1 MTPDLPERYA
11 DVRARIAA
19 SAGRSGRSPSDVT
32 LVAVTKT
39 WPAEVLLAA
48 LDAGITDL
56 GENRAQELREKV
68 TAVGNR
74 PRWHFIGHLQTNKV
88 RYVTGVAALVH
99 SVDRFGLGE
108 AIARRAHNLGIVQ
121 DVLVEVNV
129 SGEAT
134 KQGVEPARALALS
147 AELDALDGLKVK
159 GLMTMAPYSD
169 DPEAA
174 RPYFA
179 DLAELGDE
187 LRGRLPGAVELSMGM
202 TRDFEVAVEEGATL
216 VRVGEAIFGPRLGP
230 RDRRDDRGGGTSSGP
245 T

>member
-1 MTPDLPERYA
+1 VTSDLPERYA
-11 DVRARIAA
+11 DVRARIDA
-19 SAGRSGRSPSDVT
+19 SAARCGRSPSDVT

-39 WPAEVLLAA
+39 WPADVVVAA
-48 LDAGITDL
+48 LDAGMTDL

-68 TAVGNR
+68 TAVGSG

-108 AIARRAHNLGIVQ
+108 AIARRANSLGITQ

-134 KQGVEPARALALS
+134 KQGVEPARAVALA
-147 AELDALDGLKVK
+147 AELDSLDGLRVK
-159 GLMTMAPYSD
+159 GLMTMAPFAEDS
-169 DPEAA
+169 ETS
-174 RPYFA
+174 RSFFA
-179 DLAELGDE
+179 DLAALGGE
-187 LRGRLPGAVELSMGM
+187 LRARLPDATELSMGM

-216 VRVGEAIFGPRLGP
+216 VRVGEAIFGVR
-230 RDRRDDRGGGTSSGP
+230 RDRRDDRGGGGP
-245 T
+245 RGQVRR